1 MLTWWPYLVSG
12 LCGVLLAALV
22 LALIMNPGF
31 RRDLVAGQ
39 GKASLFGVVS
49 VEGVIIVILA
59 GMFLAG
65 LLSPAWR
72 VDSANNGGN
81 PDVAQ
86 LQARIA
92 EQQKKIAEL
101 GSPSTIDISRLP
113 KLLTTLE
120 PESEISKEIR
130 AIAANSR
137 GPWSPYSKSQGLLV
151 SVPGEIAD
159 GFVRGCPSMHGK
171 TLQLLSD
178 YKHGDTVLPDRSPVI
193 VTVTDLIFS
202 ASDCRE
208 KLKYD
213 LQLNCRDAVRL
224 FSDAVLT
231 CGAGEQPMW
240 KVQDHLLKVS
250 AAVVIDAK

>member
-1 MLTWWPYLVSG
+1 MLTWWPYAVSG
-12 LCGVLLAALV
+12 LCGALLAAMV
-22 LALIMNPGF
+22 IALILNAEF

-65 LLSPAWR
+65 FLYPVWR
-72 VDSANNGGN
+72 IDSESDVDKRN
-81 PDVAQ
+81 VAA
-86 LQARIA
+86 LQAKIA
-92 EQQKKIAEL
+92 EQQRRIAEL
-101 GSPSTIDISRLP
+101 EGAAGFDIAQLP
-113 KLLTTLE
+113 KLLESLE
-120 PESEISKEIR
+120 PENEISQQIR
-130 AIAANSR
+130 ALAANDR
-137 GPWSPYSKSQGLLV
+137 GPWSPYSRSRSLLV
-151 SVPGEIAD
+151 SVPGELAD
-159 GFVRGCPSMHGK
+159 GLVLGCPGMHGK

-178 YKHGDTVLPDRSPVI
+178 YRHGDALLPGRSPVI
-193 VTVTDLIFS
+193 VTVTGLVFS

-231 CGAGEQPMW
+231 CGAGEQPLW
-240 KVQDHLLKVS
+240 KIPERLLKVS
-250 AAVVIDAK
+250 AVVALDAK